1 MRNHSKFAQH
11 KIIGWV
17 FAVDKNENVV
27 CIEYNSTV
35 PGIIQTQM
43 VCGPVFAQQTKN
55 KKSILEEIIKGE

>member
-1 MRNHSKFAQH
+1 M
-11 KIIGWV
+11 GWD